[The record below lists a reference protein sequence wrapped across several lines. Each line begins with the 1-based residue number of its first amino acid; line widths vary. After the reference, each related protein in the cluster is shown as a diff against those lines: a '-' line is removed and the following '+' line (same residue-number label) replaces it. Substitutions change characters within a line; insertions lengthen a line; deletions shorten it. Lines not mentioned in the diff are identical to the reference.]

1 MKRNTKIKILTL
13 LLMFGSTFAAV
24 SKDAIK
30 SKDVI
35 NKRKPVEPEYIESPL
50 FGFSGSFMHIYQN
63 QGSIDVQG
71 AFSKGFDVSAAALGF
86 TVSTLWNYD
95 HRFYLAADFSWLFL
109 NTILIN
115 GTGYSNL
122 ISQQYFPINITWYYE
137 IMNTNLLFGGGP
149 GFFIARLVNNNGRVN
164 EDSGYVDFSVHFATM
179 YKVNVTKNIDLMARY
194 MLFMNISEIMRF
206 GLNRYFEI
214 HNRFSLG
221 ALYRL

>member
-1 MKRNTKIKILTL
+1 
-13 LLMFGSTFAAV
+13 MFGSTFVAG
-24 SKDAIK
+24 

-35 NKRKPVEPEYIESPL
+35 KKRKSVEPEHIERPL
-50 FGFSGSFMHIYQN
+50 LGFSGSFMYIHQA
-63 QGSIDVQG
+63 QSSIDVQG
-71 AFSKGFDVSAAALGF
+71 ALSKGFHVSATALGF

-115 GTGYSNL
+115 GTRYSNL

-137 IMNTNLLFGGGP
+137 IMNTNLLFGGGL
-149 GFFIARLVNNNGRVN
+149 GIFIAGPVNNNGRVN
-164 EDSGYVDFSVHFATM
+164 EGSGYIHSSIHFATM
-179 YKVNVTKNIDLMARY
+179 YKVNVTKNIDLTARY
-194 MLFMNISEIMRF
+194 MLFMNISETMRF

-214 HNRFSLG
+214 HNRFSFG

>member
-1 MKRNTKIKILTL
+1 
-13 LLMFGSTFAAV
+13 MFGSTFAAD
-24 SKDAIK
+24 SQ
-30 SKDVI
+30 DVI
-35 NKRKPVEPEYIESPL
+35 KKTKSVEPKHIESPL
-50 FGFSGSFMHIYQN
+50 FGFSGSFMYIYQA
-63 QGSIDVQG
+63 QSSIDVQG
-71 AFSKGFDVSAAALGF
+71 AFSKGFHVSATAPGF
-86 TVSTLWNYD
+86 TVSILLNYD

-149 GFFIARLVNNNGRVN
+149 GVFIAGPVNNNGRVN
-164 EDSGYVDFSVHFATM
+164 EGSDYVHFSVHFATM
-179 YKVNVTKNIDLMARY
+179 YKMNVTKNIDLMIQY
-194 MLFMNISEIMRF
+194 MLFKNISETMRF

-214 HNRFSLG
+214 HNRFSFG

>member
-24 SKDAIK
+24 SKDVIK
-30 SKDVI
+30 
-35 NKRKPVEPEYIESPL
+35 KRKSVEPEHIESPL
-50 FGFSGSFMHIYQN
+50 FGFSGSFMHIYQA
-63 QGSIDVQG
+63 QSSIDVQG
-71 AFSKGFDVSAAALGF
+71 AFSKGFHVSATAPGF

-122 ISQQYFPINITWYYE
+122 ISQQYFPINITWYSE
-137 IMNTNLLFGGGP
+137 IMNTNLLLGGGP
-149 GFFIARLVNNNGRVN
+149 GVFIAGAVNNNGRVN
-164 EDSGYVDFSVHFATM
+164 EGSGYVHFLVHFATM
-179 YKVNVTKNIDLMARY
+179 YKMNVTKNIDLTAQY
-194 MLFMNISEIMRF
+194 TLFMNISEAMRF
-206 GLNRYFEI
+206 GFNRYFEI
-214 HNRFSLG
+214 HNRFSFG